1 MAMNSSVV
9 INTLIMIN
17 VGCVIGFC
25 GSDADLRWL
34 RSLKQNVAP
43 SVLKGCKWGFE
54 IRGLKANKSSV
65 YV

>member
-34 RSLKQNVAP
+34 TSLKQHVAS

-54 IRGLKANKSSV
+54 IRGLKANSCFV
-65 YV
+65 YL